1 LKTSLR
7 RFFRLGRFLT
17 RCARAGIDRPTSDPL
32 SRAHWNRR
40 HAVGF
45 ARALGLEVKV
55 EGDPG
60 DAQAW
65 IGNHL
70 GYLDIVGLATVKP
83 VTFVAK
89 AEVRE
94 WPVLG
99 GLARRGGT
107 IFIERSR
114 RMAVAGA
121 TDSMEQSVQ
130 SGVPVVFF
138 PEGTS
143 SGGERVLPFHAPL
156 FGPAVKAGWKVAPF
170 ALSFECRG
178 PSGLRPEYWGD
189 MTFGPHFLGM
199 LGHGGLTMRIR
210 FGKPEKM
217 EGDRK
222 ELSLQWRDKVV
233 ALHRGLRG

>member
-1 LKTSLR
+1 MKTALR
-7 RFFRLGRFLT
+7 RYIRLSRFLT
-17 RCARAGIDRPTSDPL
+17 RCAHAGIDRPTGDLL
-32 SRAHWNRR
+32 SRAEWNRR
-40 HAVGF
+40 HAVRF

-60 DAQAW
+60 DSQAW

-70 GYLDIVGLATVKP
+70 GYLDVVGLATVRP
-83 VTFVAK
+83 VAFVAK

-121 TDSMEQSVQ
+121 TESMEESVR

-143 SGGERVLPFHAPL
+143 SGGETVLPFHAPL
-156 FGPAVKAGWKVAPF
+156 FGPAVEAGWKVAPF
-170 ALSFECRG
+170 ALSFECKD
-178 PSGLRPEYWGD
+178 PKGLRPEYYGD

-199 LGHGGLTMRIR
+199 LGHGGLTMKIR

-217 EGDRK
+217 EGERK
-222 ELSLQWRDKVV
+222 VLSRQWREKVL
-233 ALHRGLRG
+233 ALHGGLRR